1 MDFKELAKKILN
13 EGEETPKATTKNSV
27 EEILESLD
35 QKMNESES
43 TEFDSSSSD
52 KAEKKFKKEAKNA
65 DKYVKSDPNE
75 LVVDMGKGMKAP
87 KNVNETVSPKFL
99 GKLNYVPNPLE
110 YPVGTTFKNI
120 NEGTVYIRAEGEN
133 LWESLVSDGKPGKNA
148 YPSGG
153 GGLGLR
159 DVNATIAAATGGVS
173 VYVSGAT
180 SGTLFTNN
188 LIVNNII
195 YQTTITSA
203 SVQLDPSWDNQIV
216 INSSGVT
223 IKLPNPPVT
232 GIDYTFFNRNYAYTL
247 SAAQSIYYNGTV
259 ANTQSIVSGTNILFS
274 SFDGL
279 YWCCK

>member
-1 MDFKELAKKILN
+1 MDFKDLANKILN
-13 EGEETPKATTKNSV
+13 EGAETPKTKKTDSV
-27 EEILESLD
+27 ESILESLD
-35 QKMNESES
+35 QKMNEEPSS
-43 TEFDSSSSD
+43 DSSSHSD
-52 KAEKKFKKEAKNA
+52 SDMAEKKFKKDAKKA
-65 DKYVKSDPNE
+65 AAYVKSDPNE

-87 KNVNETVSPKFL
+87 KNVNESAPKHL
-99 GKLNYVPNPLE
+99 GKLNYIPNPLE
-110 YPVGTTFKNI
+110 YPIGTTFKNV

-133 LWESLVSDGKPGKNA
+133 LWESFVSDGKPGKNA

-195 YQTTITSA
+195 YQTTITS
-203 SVQLDPSWDNQIV
+203 SSIQLDPTYDNQVV
-216 INSSGVT
+216 INASAVT
-223 IKLPNPPVT
+223 IKLPNPPIT
-232 GIDYTFFNRNYAYTL
+232 GLEYTFFNRNFAYTL

-259 ANTQSIVSGTNILFS
+259 ANTQPIVSGTNILFCAY
-274 SFDGL
+274 DGL
-279 YWCCK
+279 VWAAK